1 MKTAELY
8 RRVTDA
14 IVRELEHGT
23 APWIKPWKGGAAAA
37 PGMPVNAAT
46 GHRYQ
51 GINVPIL
58 WGEAAAMGYP
68 AHAWMT
74 CKQALDKGA
83 AVRKGER
90 GTHVVFAK
98 RVTVGEADD
107 EKTVA
112 MLRVY
117 VVFNVAQI
125 DGLKDGEALP
135 SLPVELGGC
144 HEAAQRF
151 IDATGADIR
160 HGGDCAMFVP
170 SRDFIALPP
179 PISFTT
185 SESYLATALHELGH
199 WSGGESRLAR
209 DLANRFG
216 TRAYA
221 AEELVAELTSAFLC
235 AHLGVTGELRHA
247 GYISDWLALLRDDS
261 RAIFTA
267 ASKAS
272 QAADYLRS
280 FSEEPSASSG
290 RTESEP

>member
-1 MKTAELY
+1 MKIAQLY
-8 RRVTDA
+8 QRVTQTIID
-14 IVRELEHGT
+14 ELEQGA

-37 PGMPVNAAT
+37 PGMPVNATT
-46 GHRYQ
+46 GHRYR

-74 CKQALDKGA
+74 FKQALDNGA

-90 GTHVVFAK
+90 GTHVVFTK

-117 VVFNVAQI
+117 VVFNLAQI
-125 DGLKDGEALP
+125 DGLKDEEALP
-135 SLPVELGGC
+135 SLPEEPGGC

-151 IDATGADIR
+151 IDATGADIQ

-170 SRDFIALPP
+170 SRDFIALPLP
-179 PISFTT
+179 SFFTA
-185 SESYLATALHELGH
+185 SESYFATALHELGH
-199 WSGGESRLAR
+199 WSGHESRLAR
-209 DLANRFG
+209 DLGNRFG

-247 GYISDWLALLRDDS
+247 GYIGDWLSLLREDN

-272 QAADYLRS
+272 QAAEYLRS
-280 FSEEPSASSG
+280 FSETLPDEEP
-290 RTESEP
+290 